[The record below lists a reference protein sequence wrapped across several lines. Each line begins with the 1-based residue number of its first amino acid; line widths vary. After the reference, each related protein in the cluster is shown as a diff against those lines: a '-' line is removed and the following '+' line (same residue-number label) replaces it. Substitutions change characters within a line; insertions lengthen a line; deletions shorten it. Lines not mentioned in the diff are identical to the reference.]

1 MTAPTVFICA
11 DIEGVS
17 GFVDWAQEDEETER
31 VRRAMTEDVNAA
43 IEGVLSERD
52 ADVIVNDSHGGKRN
66 IVIEELH
73 PDAKLVRGG
82 PRPYGMISGVDEDT
96 DVGFQIGAHTRP
108 GFGGVLE
115 HTFSSSSMADVT
127 LDGDPVGEVELNAMG
142 MAAFGT
148 PTALVTGDDRLRE
161 ELASVLPETEY
172 VVTKEAR
179 SMRAATC
186 YHPERV
192 REEIAAAAAS
202 AVSEPIGEY
211 PLELDTDGAIAATVR
226 YHQADT
232 AEKAAL
238 WPGIERETSRTIRYE
253 SDDPLEVYSFLR
265 AASKV

>member
-1 MTAPTVFICA
+1 MSELTVFICA

-17 GFVDWAQEDEETER
+17 GFVDWAQEDEEPER
-31 VRRAMTEDVNAA
+31 ARLAMTEDVNAA
-43 IEGVLSERD
+43 IEGVLAERE
-52 ADVIVNDSHGGKRN
+52 AEVVVNDSHGGKRN
-66 IVIEELH
+66 VVIEELH
-73 PDAKLVRGG
+73 SEAKLVRGG
-82 PRPYGMISGVDEDT
+82 PRPLGMISGVDEDA

-127 LDGDPVGEVELNAMG
+127 LNGEPVGEVELNALG
-142 MAAFGT
+142 MDYFGT

-161 ELASVLPETEY
+161 ELGDVLPDSEY

-179 SMRAATC
+179 GMKAATC
-186 YHPERV
+186 HHPETV
-192 REEIAAAAAS
+192 RERITEAAAA
-202 AVSEPIGEY
+202 VVRDPVDGY
-211 PLELDTDGAIAATVR
+211 PLELDTEGTIEAAVR

-238 WPGIERETSRTIRYE
+238 WPGIERDDSRTVSYA
-253 SDDPLEVYSFLR
+253 SDDALEVYSFLR

>member
-1 MTAPTVFICA
+1 MTGLTVFICA

-31 VRRAMTEDVNAA
+31 VRLAMTEDVNAA
-43 IEGVLSERD
+43 VEGVLSERD

-66 IVIEELH
+66 VVIEELH

-82 PRPYGMISGVDEDT
+82 PRPRGMISGVEDA

-108 GFGGVLE
+108 GYGGVLE

-127 LDGDPVGEVELNAMG
+127 LNGDPVGEVELNAMG

-148 PTALVTGDDRLRE
+148 PTALVTGDDRLRD
-161 ELASVLPETEY
+161 ELEAVLPESEY

-186 YHPERV
+186 YPPARV
-192 REEIAAAAAS
+192 RERISDAAAR

-211 PLELDTDGAIAATVR
+211 PLGIETDGTVSATVR

-238 WPGIERETSRTIRYE
+238 WPGIERKTSRKIGYE

>member
-1 MTAPTVFICA
+1 MSELTVFICA

-17 GFVDWAQEDEETER
+17 GFVDWAQEEEEPER
-31 VRRAMTEDVNAA
+31 ARRAMTGDVNAA
-43 IEGVLSERD
+43 IEGVLSERE
-52 ADVIVNDSHGGKRN
+52 ASIVVNDSHGGKRN

-73 PDAKLVRGG
+73 PEAKLVRGG
-82 PRPYGMISGVDEDT
+82 PRPRGMISGVEENT
-96 DVGFQIGAHTRP
+96 DLGFQIGAHTRP

-127 LDGDPVGEVELNAMG
+127 LNGEPVGEVELNAMG
-142 MAAFGT
+142 MDYFGT

-161 ELASVLPETEY
+161 QLADVLPQTEY

-179 SMRAATC
+179 GMRAATC
-186 YHPERV
+186 YHPETV
-192 REEIAAAAAS
+192 RERIAEAAAAV
-202 AVSEPIGEY
+202 VSDPVGDY
-211 PLELDTDGAIAATVR
+211 PLAIDTDGTVEAAVR

-238 WPGIERETSRTIRYE
+238 WPGIEREDSRTVSYS
-253 SDDPLEVYSFLR
+253 SDDGLEVYSFLR